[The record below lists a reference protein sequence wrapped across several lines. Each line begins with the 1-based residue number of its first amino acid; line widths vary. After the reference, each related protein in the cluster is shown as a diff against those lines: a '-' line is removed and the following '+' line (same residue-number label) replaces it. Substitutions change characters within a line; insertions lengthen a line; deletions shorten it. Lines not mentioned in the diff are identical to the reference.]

1 VTPALAAAQARYAAK
16 RPRSAELA
24 ERARAVIPGGTSRAV
39 IDVDPFPFRVA
50 RAAGARLTDVDGFD
64 YVDLLGDFTAGLL
77 GHSPEPVAEAVRARL
92 ERGWSIGAT
101 HEDELRLAEL
111 LTGRFP
117 AIDQLRFTNSGTEAT
132 IMAVQLARHVTGRA
146 GIVVADGGYHGGLLN
161 FSGHGEPLQAPLPIR
176 QVTHGDLEALEAALS
191 ADPAPA
197 CVLLEWM
204 LGAGGCLPPPEDY
217 FAGVRELCDRHGVL
231 FILDEVMTSRMSVG
245 GAQHRF
251 GLQPDLTTLGK
262 YLGGGLG
269 FGAFGGRA
277 DLMAAFDPRRG
288 GDVMH
293 GGTFNNNALS
303 MAAGVAAVGMLDTA
317 TLDALFDR
325 GDGLRAQLTKVTEA
339 SGAPFRVTGCG
350 SLIGLHAHPGP
361 VETAA
366 DVRAADADLG
376 QLLFHQLLDRGFY
389 YAPRGFIAL
398 SLPLTDDDL
407 ASFVSAFGAAL
418 EHVLVQG

>member
-1 VTPALAAAQARYAAK
+1 MTPALASAEERYAAK

-39 IDVDPFPFRVA
+39 IDMSPFPFRVA

-64 YVDLLGDFTAGLL
+64 YLDLLGDFTGGLL
-77 GHSPEPVAEAVRARL
+77 GHSPEPVAEAVRGRL
-92 ERGWSIGAT
+92 ERGWSLGAT

-111 LTGRFP
+111 LTARFP

-132 IMAVQLARHVTGRA
+132 IMAVQLARHLTGRA
-146 GIVVADGGYHGGLLN
+146 GVVVADGGYHGGLLN

-176 QVTHGDLEALEAALS
+176 QVTHGDLVALGAAL
-191 ADPAPA
+191 AEEPRPA
-197 CVLLEWM
+197 CVLLEPI
-204 LGAGGCLPPPEDY
+204 LGAGGCLPPPDGY
-217 FAGVRELCDRHGVL
+217 LAGVRELCDRHGVL
-231 FILDEVMTSRMSVG
+231 LVLDEVMTSRMSTG
-245 GAQHRF
+245 GAQQRL
-251 GLQPDLTTLGK
+251 GVRPDLTTLGK
-262 YLGGGLG
+262 YLGGGLS

-277 DLMAAFDPRRG
+277 DLMAAFDLQRG

-303 MAAGVAAVGMLDTA
+303 MAAGVAAIGMLDAT
-317 TLDALFDR
+317 TLDALFER
-325 GDGLRAQLTKVTEA
+325 GEGLRAELTKVTEA
-339 SGAPFRVTGCG
+339 SGAPFTVTGWG
-350 SLIGLHAHPGP
+350 SLLSLHAHPGP
-361 VETAA
+361 VRTAA

-376 QLLFHQLLDRGFY
+376 QLLFHELLDRGFY

-407 ASFVSAFGAAL
+407 ASFVSAYGEAL
-418 EHVLVQG
+418 EHVLVQR